1 MLSSQSAEERVEV
14 EGLAPLLSTLLPCS
28 HLDADSVPIYI
39 RNIREG
45 NMDETLWFLEEEGE
59 GGEELSDETVT
70 WMLDNASWEDGILI
84 PPSYRPK

>member
-1 MLSSQSAEERVEV
+1 
-14 EGLAPLLSTLLPCS
+14 
-28 HLDADSVPIYI
+28 
-39 RNIREG
+39 
-45 NMDETLWFLEEEGE
+45 MDETLWFLEEEGE